1 MEIGDLVIGEMMGAY
16 TAATATDFNSL
27 NKAKIIALNKTQ
39 EETSFVLKQNQ
50 VYSDKLI
57 KINSHVKILVN

>member
-1 MEIGDLVIGEMMGAY
+1 M
-16 TAATATDFNSL
+16 NSIITNL
-27 NKAKIIALNKTQ
+27 RYNLLSNTGFLWKHDIIALNKTQ

-57 KINSHVKILVN
+57 KVNSHLKTFVN

>member
-1 MEIGDLVIGEMMGAY
+1 MGAY

-27 NKAKIIALNKTQ
+27 NKAKIIALNKMQ

-57 KINSHVKILVN
+57 VVNSHAKSLVN